1 MANTEKKRY
10 VDPGWPHSADDDD
23 HPVTELA
30 SARAGS
36 LSPFGEETEFPLP
49 VDSLPYAHPH
59 TVINR

>member
-1 MANTEKKRY
+1 MAKEAKKRY
-10 VDPGWPHSADDDD
+10 VDPGWPHGVDDED

-36 LSPFGEETEFPLP
+36 LSPYGEEIEFPLP